1 MHFKHIY
8 GMIYI
13 VIFRKEC
20 FVMDLRDLVNSGDER
35 LRIVQELVPGKEI
48 TLAHVIASPDPIMY
62 QKLGLNPELDFS
74 GAAIGILTVTPAET
88 AIIAADISSKAA
100 NVDLSFV
107 DRFSGTLITTGLVS
121 DVEAAMKAVTEYCE
135 NRLGFKVCAISKT

>member
-1 MHFKHIY
+1 
-8 GMIYI
+8 
-13 VIFRKEC
+13 
-20 FVMDLRDLVNSGDER
+20 MDIKDLINNENDR

-48 TLAHVIASPDPIMY
+48 TLAHVIASPDPILY

-88 AIIAADISSKAA
+88 AIIAADISTKAA

-107 DRFSGTLITTGLVS
+107 DRFSGTLITTGMIS
-121 DVEAAMKAVTEYCE
+121 DVESGLKAVVDFCGDK
-135 NRLGFKVCAISKT
+135 LGFKVAKISKT

>member
-1 MHFKHIY
+1 
-8 GMIYI
+8 
-13 VIFRKEC
+13 
-20 FVMDLRDLVNSGDER
+20 MDIKDLITNENDK

-48 TLAHVIASPDPIMY
+48 TLAHVIASPDPILY

-88 AIIAADISSKAA
+88 AIIAADISTKAA

-107 DRFSGTLITTGLVS
+107 DRFSGTLITTGKIS
-121 DVEAAMKAVTEYCE
+121 DVESGLKAVVEFCGGK
-135 NRLGFKVCAISKT
+135 LGFKVAKISKT